1 MFGIGGQE
9 LFIILIIALIV
20 LGPKK
25 LPDLAK
31 SLGRALGEFQRATQD
46 LKREIDISS
55 QLQGDNKKAAAP
67 SPPTGK
73 PAATEEPAFHSA
85 DPEVQARADEH
96 SPEQAGSSTPQDN
109 EGHTLGG

>member
-46 LKREIDISS
+46 LKREIDISG
-55 QLQGDNKKAAAP
+55 Q
-67 SPPTGK
+67 
-73 PAATEEPAFHSA
+73 
-85 DPEVQARADEH
+85 VRADEKPSNAKPSGDAAPPERDDGADQTAH
-96 SPEQAGSSTPQDN
+96 SGNEASPHDQAGEQAENIAPPDK

>member
-31 SLGRALGEFQRATQD
+31 SLGKALGEFQRATQD
-46 LKREIDISS
+46 LKREIDISG
-55 QLQGDNKKAAAP
+55 Q
-67 SPPTGK
+67 T
-73 PAATEEPAFHSA
+73 SA
-85 DPEVQARADEH
+85 DAKPSKAKSSEEADQASADAGSQTAQPENASAAQD
-96 SPEQAGSSTPQDN
+96 QAGDIAPAEK
-109 EGHTLGG
+109 EGTTLGG

>member
-31 SLGRALGEFQRATQD
+31 SLGKALGEFQRATQD
-46 LKREIDISS
+46 LKREIDISVQTS
-55 QLQGDNKKAAAP
+55 SEEKPSKTKPSGDAAAP
-67 SPPTGK
+67 TSPSER
-73 PAATEEPAFHSA
+73 AAAP
-85 DPEVQARADEH
+85 QG
-96 SPEQAGSSTPQDN
+96 QAGEPSG
-109 EGHTLGG
+109 EGDPADKEGSTLGG

>member
-31 SLGRALGEFQRATQD
+31 SLGKAMGEFQRATQD
-46 LKREIDISS
+46 LKREIDLSAQASAEEKPAKAKSS
-55 QLQGDNKKAAAP
+55 EDAGQASAAASQGQDGTP
-67 SPPTGK
+67 VEDTMPPDK
-73 PAATEEPAFHSA
+73 E
-85 DPEVQARADEH
+85 
-96 SPEQAGSSTPQDN
+96 GS
-109 EGHTLGG
+109 TLGG

>member
-46 LKREIDISS
+46 LKREIDISGQVRVDEKPS
-55 QLQGDNKKAAAP
+55 DAKPSGDVAPQERADGADQTAQSGNAASPHDQDGEQAEHVAP
-67 SPPTGK
+67 S
-73 PAATEEPAFHSA
+73 
-85 DPEVQARADEH
+85 DE
-96 SPEQAGSSTPQDN
+96 